1 MNILNKLTLKH
12 LKMNKKRTIVSI
24 IGIILST
31 ALMVGVGLLFSTVRD
46 NMIKEVESS
55 IGSYHAKIKG
65 ISTKYL
71 SDLSESKELRQV
83 MIEQGLGSS
92 YLEGSNNEYKP
103 YLYLVN
109 GNDSYLKTLKLVDGR
124 LPKSDSELVI
134 SKHIIDNAGVKYNIG
149 DTITLNIGDRI
160 SEDGEYIEGNYKI
173 IDEIPEKIVNTQEYE
188 FTIVGIVER
197 TNYESY
203 SAAGYSI
210 FTLSQIDKEKDVNAY
225 ITYKKVK
232 NVMDRTKQ
240 LVKSFELDS
249 SDIEFND
256 TLLTLYGETKYDN
269 YNSTIIMVM
278 SIFLGLISIG
288 CIIVIYNS
296 FAISVSER
304 KKQFGLLSSIGATKK
319 QIRKTVFFEATV
331 VGIIGIIIGILSSI
345 FGIGILLRVVN
356 SLLKDVF
363 TSELS
368 LSFYPMF
375 IIIPVIFMIITV
387 LLSAYIPARRA
398 SKITPIEAIRQNDDI
413 KIKAKKLK
421 TNKFVKKLFG
431 VEGELAL
438 KNIKRN
444 KKKYRITIVS
454 LFISIVLFISF
465 SCFLKYS
472 FGSINDISQL
482 PEYDVEIYYSDKLDD
497 KVKNNM
503 MLLAKDSNVLDYSFI
518 ENTLYY
524 RTSDL
529 SRVYDDNFKKN
540 VNVDEVNMEILNLVV
555 DKNTY
560 DKIIKKYSLKSDTPI
575 LVNNYKYTSYRNSS
589 RKMYSGKM
597 LNKDFDK
604 NLDICDYN
612 YEENTKINCKTL
624 NNINV
629 IEEVPSGFLDQI
641 TSYNLVLITSE
652 PLSEKIP
659 DILTQNS
666 NYSFLKL
673 KINDE
678 KSIKKTYEEFSN
690 SLYHYYSVK
699 EEMKL
704 VNNLVLVIKILLYG
718 FICLVTLI
726 GVTSVFNTITTSIAL
741 RRREFAMLRSI
752 GLAPHGFNKI
762 LYFESLF
769 FGFKSLL
776 YSLPVSFGVMLL
788 IRRAMDNVY
797 SYDHL
802 LIPWGSVIGAIIGVF
817 IIVLITM
824 LYSARKIK
832 HENILDSIRDENI

>member
-1 MNILNKLTLKH
+1 MKVLNRLTLKH

-46 NMIKEVESS
+46 SMIKEVENSV
-55 IGSYHAKIKG
+55 GSYHAKIEG
-65 ISTKYL
+65 ISGKYL
-71 SDLSESKELRQV
+71 DDLSDNKELSSV
-83 MIEQGLGSS
+83 MIEQGLGSA
-92 YLEGSNNEYKP
+92 YLDGSNNEYKP
-103 YLYLVN
+103 YLYLIS
-109 GNDSYLKTLKLVDGR
+109 GNDIYLKTLKLTSGR
-124 LPKSDSELVI
+124 LPKDDSEIVI
-134 SKHIIDNAGVKYNIG
+134 SKHIIDNAGVKYNVG
-149 DTITLNIGDRI
+149 DILTLDIGDRI
-160 SEDGEYIEGNYKI
+160 DEMGEYIEGNARINEGISENI
-173 IDEIPEKIVNTQEYE
+173 INTQLYK
-188 FTIVGIVER
+188 FKIVGIVER
-197 TNYESY
+197 TNYENY

-210 FTLSQIDKEKDVNAY
+210 FTKSKIDGDAYINAY
-225 ITYKKVK
+225 ITFKSVK
-232 NVMDRTKQ
+232 NVIDRASN
-240 LVKSFELDS
+240 LVKRYDLSLNDV
-249 SDIEFND
+249 EFND

-269 YNSTIIMVM
+269 YNSTIVMIM

-304 KKQFGLLSSIGATKK
+304 KKQFGLLSSIGATKS
-319 QIRKTVFFEATV
+319 QIRSTVFFEAIV
-331 VGIIGIIIGILSSI
+331 VGVIGIILGILSSI
-345 FGIGILLRVVN
+345 LGIGILLRVVN
-356 SLLKDVF
+356 TLLKGVF
-363 TSELS
+363 EGELL

-375 IIIPVIFMIITV
+375 IIIPVIFMIVTV
-387 LLSAYIPARRA
+387 LVSAYIPARRA

-421 TNKFVKKLFG
+421 TNALVKKIFG

-465 SCFLKYS
+465 SCLLKYL
-472 FGSINDISQL
+472 FGSINDISNL
-482 PEYDVEIYYSDKLDD
+482 PEYDVEVHYSSNLDD

-503 MLLAKDSNVLDYSFI
+503 MLLAKDSKVLDYSFI
-518 ENTLYY
+518 ESTLYY

-529 SRVYDDNFKKN
+529 SKVYDNSFKKN
-540 VNVDEVNMEILNLVV
+540 VDVDETDMYILNLVV

-560 DKIIKKYSLKSDTPI
+560 DKLINKYSLKSGSPI
-575 LVNNYKYTSYRNSS
+575 LINNYKHTTYKDSN
-589 RKMYSGKM
+589 RKMYSGKI
-597 LNKDFDK
+597 LNKSYDK
-604 NLDICDYN
+604 TLDLCDYN
-612 YEENTKINCKTL
+612 YEENAKINCQKL
-624 NNINV
+624 RDINV
-629 IEEVPSGFLDQI
+629 IDEVPFGFSDQI
-641 TSYNLVLITSE
+641 TSYNLVLITSS

-659 DILTQNS
+659 NIITETSSYPL
-666 NYSFLKL
+666 LKL
-673 KINDE
+673 KIDDE
-678 KSIKKTYEEFSN
+678 ATLKKTYEELSN
-690 SLYHYYSVK
+690 SSYHYYSVK

-769 FGFKSLL
+769 FGFKSLF
-776 YSLPVSFGVMLL
+776 YSIPVSFGVMLI
-788 IRRAMDNVY
+788 IRRVMDDVY
-797 SYDHL
+797 YYDHL
-802 LIPWGSVIGAIIGVF
+802 LIPWGAIIGAILGVF

-824 LYSARKIK
+824 FYSARRIR

>member
-1 MNILNKLTLKH
+1 MKVLNRLTLKH

-46 NMIKEVESS
+46 SMIKEVENSV
-55 IGSYHAKIKG
+55 GSYHAKIEG
-65 ISTKYL
+65 ISGKYL
-71 SDLSESKELRQV
+71 DDLSDNKELSSV
-83 MIEQGLGSS
+83 MIEQGLGSA
-92 YLEGSNNEYKP
+92 YLDGSNNEYKP
-103 YLYLVN
+103 YLYLIS
-109 GNDSYLKTLKLVDGR
+109 GNDIYLKTLKLTSGR
-124 LPKSDSELVI
+124 LPKDDSEIVI
-134 SKHIIDNAGVKYNIG
+134 SKHIIDNAGVKYNVG
-149 DTITLNIGDRI
+149 DILTLDIGDRI
-160 SEDGEYIEGNYKI
+160 DEMGEYIEGNARINEGISENI
-173 IDEIPEKIVNTQEYE
+173 INTQSYK
-188 FTIVGIVER
+188 FKIVGIVER
-197 TNYESY
+197 TNYENY

-210 FTLSQIDKEKDVNAY
+210 FTKSKIDGDAYINAY
-225 ITYKKVK
+225 ITFKSVK
-232 NVMDRTKQ
+232 NVIDRASN
-240 LVKSFELDS
+240 LVKRYDLSLNDV
-249 SDIEFND
+249 EFND

-269 YNSTIIMVM
+269 YNSTIVMIM

-304 KKQFGLLSSIGATKK
+304 KKQFGLLSSIGATKS
-319 QIRKTVFFEATV
+319 QIRSTVFFEAIV
-331 VGIIGIIIGILSSI
+331 VGVIGIVLGILSSVL
-345 FGIGILLRVVN
+345 GIGILLRVVN
-356 SLLKDVF
+356 TLLKGVF
-363 TSELS
+363 EGELL

-375 IIIPVIFMIITV
+375 IIIPVIFMIVTV
-387 LLSAYIPARRA
+387 LVSAYIPARRA

-421 TNKFVKKLFG
+421 TNALVKKIFG

-465 SCFLKYS
+465 SCLLKYL
-472 FGSINDISQL
+472 FGSINDISNL
-482 PEYDVEIYYSDKLDD
+482 PEYDVEVHYSSNLDD

-503 MLLAKDSNVLDYSFI
+503 MLLAKDSKVLDYSFI
-518 ENTLYY
+518 ESTLYY

-529 SRVYDDNFKKN
+529 SKVYDNSFKKN
-540 VNVDEVNMEILNLVV
+540 VDVDETDMYILNLVV

-560 DKIIKKYSLKSDTPI
+560 DKLINKYSLKSGSPI
-575 LVNNYKYTSYRNSS
+575 LINNYKHTSYKDSN
-589 RKMYSGKM
+589 RKMYSGKI
-597 LNKDFDK
+597 LNKSYDK
-604 NLDICDYN
+604 TLDLCDYN
-612 YEENTKINCKTL
+612 YEENAKINCQKL
-624 NNINV
+624 RDINV
-629 IEEVPSGFLDQI
+629 IDEVPFGFSDQI
-641 TSYNLVLITSE
+641 TSYNLVLITSS
-652 PLSEKIP
+652 PLSGKIP
-659 DILTQNS
+659 NIITETSSYPL
-666 NYSFLKL
+666 LKL
-673 KINDE
+673 KIDDE
-678 KSIKKTYEEFSN
+678 ATLKKTYEELSN
-690 SLYHYYSVK
+690 SSYHYYSVK

-769 FGFKSLL
+769 FGFKSLF
-776 YSLPVSFGVMLL
+776 YSIPVSFGVMLI
-788 IRRAMDNVY
+788 IRRVMDDVY
-797 SYDHL
+797 YYDHL
-802 LIPWGSVIGAIIGVF
+802 LIPWGAIIGAILGVF

-824 LYSARKIK
+824 FYSARRIR

>member
-1 MNILNKLTLKH
+1 MKVLNRLTLKH

-46 NMIKEVESS
+46 SMIKEVENSV
-55 IGSYHAKIKG
+55 GSYHAKIEG
-65 ISTKYL
+65 ISGKYL
-71 SDLSESKELRQV
+71 DDLSDNKELSSV
-83 MIEQGLGSS
+83 MIEQGLGSA
-92 YLEGSNNEYKP
+92 YLDGSNNEYKP
-103 YLYLVN
+103 YLYLIS
-109 GNDSYLKTLKLVDGR
+109 GNDIYLKTLKLTSGR
-124 LPKSDSELVI
+124 LPKDDSEIVI
-134 SKHIIDNAGVKYNIG
+134 SKHIIDNAGVKYNVG
-149 DTITLNIGDRI
+149 DILTLDIGDRI
-160 SEDGEYIEGNYKI
+160 DEMGEYIEGNARINEGISENI
-173 IDEIPEKIVNTQEYE
+173 INTQSYK
-188 FTIVGIVER
+188 FKIVGIVER
-197 TNYESY
+197 TNYENY

-210 FTLSQIDKEKDVNAY
+210 FTKSKIDGDAYINAY
-225 ITYKKVK
+225 ITFKSVK
-232 NVMDRTKQ
+232 NVIDRASN
-240 LVKSFELDS
+240 LVKLYDLSLNDV
-249 SDIEFND
+249 EFNN

-269 YNSTIIMVM
+269 YNSTILMIM

-304 KKQFGLLSSIGATKK
+304 KKQFGLLSSIGATKS
-319 QIRKTVFFEATV
+319 QIRSTVFFEAIV
-331 VGIIGIIIGILSSI
+331 VGVIGIILGILSSI
-345 FGIGILLRVVN
+345 LGIGILLRVVN
-356 SLLKDVF
+356 TLLKGVF
-363 TSELS
+363 EGELL

-375 IIIPVIFMIITV
+375 IIIPVIFMIVTV
-387 LLSAYIPARRA
+387 LVSAYIPARRA

-421 TNKFVKKLFG
+421 TNALVKKIFG

-454 LFISIVLFISF
+454 LFISIVLFILF
-465 SCFLKYS
+465 SCLLKYL
-472 FGSINDISQL
+472 FGSINDISNL
-482 PEYDVEIYYSDKLDD
+482 PEYDVEVHYSSNLDD

-503 MLLAKDSNVLDYSFI
+503 MLLAKDSKVLDYSFI
-518 ENTLYY
+518 ESTLYY

-529 SRVYDDNFKKN
+529 SKVYDNSFKKN
-540 VNVDEVNMEILNLVV
+540 VDVDETDIYILNLVV

-560 DKIIKKYSLKSDTPI
+560 DKLINKYSLKSGSPI
-575 LVNNYKYTSYRNSS
+575 LINNYKHTSYKDSN
-589 RKMYSGKM
+589 RKMYSGKI
-597 LNKDFDK
+597 LNKSYDK
-604 NLDICDYN
+604 TLDLCDYN
-612 YEENTKINCKTL
+612 YEENAKINCQKL
-624 NNINV
+624 RDINV
-629 IEEVPSGFLDQI
+629 IDEVPFGFSDQI
-641 TSYNLVLITSE
+641 TSYNLVLITSS

-659 DILTQNS
+659 NIITETSSYPL
-666 NYSFLKL
+666 LKL
-673 KINDE
+673 KIDDE
-678 KSIKKTYEEFSN
+678 ATLKKTYEELSN
-690 SLYHYYSVK
+690 SSYHYYSVK

-769 FGFKSLL
+769 FGFKSLF
-776 YSLPVSFGVMLL
+776 YSIPVSFGVMLI
-788 IRRAMDNVY
+788 IRRVMDDVY
-797 SYDHL
+797 YYDHL
-802 LIPWGSVIGAIIGVF
+802 LIPWGAIIGAILGVF

-824 LYSARKIK
+824 FYSARRIR